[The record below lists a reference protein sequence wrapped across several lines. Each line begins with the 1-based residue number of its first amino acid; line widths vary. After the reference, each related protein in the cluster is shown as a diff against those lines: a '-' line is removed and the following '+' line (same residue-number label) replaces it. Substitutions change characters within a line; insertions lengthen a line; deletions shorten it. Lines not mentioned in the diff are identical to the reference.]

1 MALVKFAD
9 SIRSAASGFLAT
21 CTCDDSG
28 TCTCSYDGQHLFST
42 SKKGNSEM
50 STILDKM
57 SATERKELA
66 AKIESAAAVL
76 GDAERR
82 DLIATLSAALGDD
95 LKAKQAAERK
105 AKVLANIQATRTDTT
120 GTGKKEFDYLQTHLR
135 AKGITE
141 PLEALVWKTEK
152 EIDAIFA
159 KAGLLPK
166 YAIGAKR
173 FMSRMCNGQV

>member
-1 MALVKFAD
+1 
-9 SIRSAASGFLAT
+9 
-21 CTCDDSG
+21 
-28 TCTCSYDGQHLFST
+28 
-42 SKKGNSEM
+42 M

-66 AKIESAAAVL
+66 AKIEFAAAVL
-76 GDAERR
+76 GDAERH

-105 AKVLANIQATRTDTT
+105 AKVMANIHATRTDTT

-166 YAIGAKR
+166 YKIGAKR
-173 FMSRMCNGQV
+173 FMTRMVNGQV